1 MEEKV
6 SSPPLRSKEDV
17 LKAYP
22 KLFTGLG
29 KLKGEYNIRLN
40 EDAKPFCMTRRVP
53 LHALGRLEKEITRL
67 TVLDVI
73 EPAEEPTEWCA
84 SVIVVPKSNGDIRM
98 CVDLTK

>member
-1 MEEKV
+1 MHDSE
-6 SSPPLRSKEDV
+6 STLTRLR
-17 LKAYP
+17 
-22 KLFTGLG
+22 
-29 KLKGEYNIRLN
+29 
-40 EDAKPFCMTRRVP
+40 
-53 LHALGRLEKEITRL
+53 RLEKEITRL